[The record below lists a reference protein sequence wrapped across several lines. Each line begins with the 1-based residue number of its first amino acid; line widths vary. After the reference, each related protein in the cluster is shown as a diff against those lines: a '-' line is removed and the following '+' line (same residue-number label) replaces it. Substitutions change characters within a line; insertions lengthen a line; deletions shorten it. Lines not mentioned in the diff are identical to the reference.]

1 MSERVFLSF
10 IHDLKC
16 VRVEKRCFCCS
27 APPPPRKEFRKRL
40 AQTSA
45 QSGREEQKRKART
58 FSLVGLGQC
67 ARLFGIMVSSGS
79 KKKPPR
85 TPRTLQNAPPD
96 CLRDVISPGQWR
108 TAVQRYAEL
117 RRTAIH
123 RERPTPPTSAI
134 HRARPTTTPST
145 SATIFYEMIITVS
158 SPIRAG
164 QVAGPQ
170 LAGVE
175 AS

>member
-1 MSERVFLSF
+1 MG
-10 IHDLKC
+10 
-16 VRVEKRCFCCS
+16 S
-27 APPPPRKEFRKRL
+27 AGANVGAENNTKENCAGSTL
-40 AQTSA
+40 LQ
-45 QSGREEQKRKART
+45 
-58 FSLVGLGQC
+58 VGLAVSGC
-67 ARLFGIMVSSGS
+67 ARLFGTMVSSGS

-123 RERPTPPTSAI
+123 RERPTTPPTSAI
-134 HRARPTTTPST
+134 HRARPTTTLST

>member
-1 MSERVFLSF
+1 MG
-10 IHDLKC
+10 
-16 VRVEKRCFCCS
+16 S
-27 APPPPRKEFRKRL
+27 AGANVGAENNRKENC
-40 AQTSA
+40 AP
-45 QSGREEQKRKART
+45 
-58 FSLVGLGQC
+58 LVGLAVSGC
-67 ARLFGIMVSSGS
+67 ARLFGTMSSGS

-123 RERPTPPTSAI
+123 RERPPPPTSAI

>member
-1 MSERVFLSF
+1 MLHSGTGANTKENCSKQPF
-10 IHDLKC
+10 
-16 VRVEKRCFCCS
+16 KRSRS
-27 APPPPRKEFRKRL
+27 A
-40 AQTSA
+40 SVH
-45 QSGREEQKRKART
+45 SGSRRSP
-58 FSLVGLGQC
+58 FWY
-67 ARLFGIMVSSGS
+67 MVSSGS
-79 KKKPPR
+79 KKMPPR

>member
-1 MSERVFLSF
+1 MKKCNLKRNAAVPALKPQSRWVVRLSVDQGACVF
-10 IHDLKC
+10 
-16 VRVEKRCFCCS
+16 V
-27 APPPPRKEFRKRL
+27 
-40 AQTSA
+40 T
-45 QSGREEQKRKART
+45 
-58 FSLVGLGQC
+58 
-67 ARLFGIMVSSGS
+67 MVSGS
-79 KKKPPR
+79 KTPPR
-85 TPRTLQNAPPD
+85 TSRTLQNAPPD

-123 RERPTPPTSAI
+123 RERPTTPPTSAI

-164 QVAGPQ
+164 QVAGQVAGPQ